1 MLKTNQCVYLKQR
14 WTYVEKFIFK
24 VPDPIRVLTRG
35 VSSCG
40 LAICTKMYQNAKEE
54 LYKLKIFTMQKM
66 SSSQNPL
73 EKTKIL
79 QDIVTL

>member
-1 MLKTNQCVYLKQR
+1 
-14 WTYVEKFIFK
+14 
-24 VPDPIRVLTRG
+24 
-35 VSSCG
+35 
-40 LAICTKMYQNAKEE
+40 MYQNAKEE
-54 LYKLKIFTMQKM
+54 LYKLKIFTMPKM